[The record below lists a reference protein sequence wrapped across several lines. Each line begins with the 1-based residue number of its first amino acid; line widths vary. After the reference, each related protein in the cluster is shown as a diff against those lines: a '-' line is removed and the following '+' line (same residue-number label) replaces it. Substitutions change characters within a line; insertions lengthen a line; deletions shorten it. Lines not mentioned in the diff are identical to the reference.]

1 MPLPSTAQADRPAP
15 QRPAPPPKAAVQLL
29 HIGVLVQSTQI
40 SFSSSGVMWMIPSDI
55 YFLSLHSI
63 ASKARCKSST
73 SCAPRGSPPQM
84 PAGGNSRVTI
94 VSTRCRSSSKRCA
107 STPHLPETCNDM
119 LPRELEC
126 IDSASTQCVCIPTK
140 CCRVYQM
147 IAYDDASLSCMLVKH
162 ARAAIV

>member
-1 MPLPSTAQADRPAP
+1 MPLPSTTQADRPAP

-94 VSTRCRSSSKRCA
+94 DEVPLELETMCIDAA
-107 STPHLPETCNDM
+107 STCNDM

-147 IAYDDASLSCMLVKH
+147 IAYDDALLSCMLVKH

>member
-1 MPLPSTAQADRPAP
+1 MDDTFGHIFLVASLDRVEGALQVVDLMRSSGITASDACWWQ
-15 QRPAPPPKAAVQLL
+15 
-29 HIGVLVQSTQI
+29 
-40 SFSSSGVMWMIPSDI
+40 FSSHHRIDEVPLELETMCIDA
-55 YFLSLHSI
+55 
-63 ASKARCKSST
+63 AS
-73 SCAPRGSPPQM
+73 
-84 PAGGNSRVTI
+84 
-94 VSTRCRSSSKRCA
+94 
-107 STPHLPETCNDM
+107 TCNDM